1 LIAARDA
8 QRSNTRPTL
17 VVRISDVNDAM
28 CGFITALSYQ
38 PSQVPTRY
46 EVSMT
51 FSEIPRVRW

>member
-1 LIAARDA
+1 
-8 QRSNTRPTL
+8 
-17 VVRISDVNDAM
+17 
-28 CGFITALSYQ
+28 LSYQ